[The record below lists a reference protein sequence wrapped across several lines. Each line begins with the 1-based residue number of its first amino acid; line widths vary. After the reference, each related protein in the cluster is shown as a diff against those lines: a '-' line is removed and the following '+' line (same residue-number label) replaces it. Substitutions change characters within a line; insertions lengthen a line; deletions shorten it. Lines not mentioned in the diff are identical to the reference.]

1 MEEVTI
7 AMWWPRKNPDTVR
20 ICKINDLRQ
29 DIFRHIDGFAH
40 AIDDLLEYGLQPEA
54 DCIKNT
60 IIKDLWKHEEMLN
73 ELLRNANPDIK
84 EAQDLGRWESGEK
97 NENASQPEQPSTI
110 TCPECWWEGDKVD
123 TCPDCEHD
131 FTSDKEQDA

>member
-1 MEEVTI
+1 MEEVAI
-7 AMWWPRKNPDTVR
+7 AMWGPRKNPDTVR
-20 ICKINDLRQ
+20 ICKINELRQ

-84 EAQDLGRWESGEK
+84 EAQDLGRWTSEESSSEDK
-97 NENASQPEQPSTI
+97 ESSTV
-110 TCPECWWEGDKVD
+110 TCPDCWWEGEKVD
-123 TCPDCEHD
+123 KCPECEYD
-131 FTSDKEQDA
+131 FTSKEEK

>member
-1 MEEVTI
+1 MEEVAI
-7 AMWWPRKNPDTVR
+7 AVWWPRKNPDTVR
-20 ICKINDLRQ
+20 ICKINELRQ

-84 EAQDLGRWESGEK
+84 EAQDLWRWASEESDSKE
-97 NENASQPEQPSTI
+97 ESST
-110 TCPECWWEGDKVD
+110 V
-123 TCPDCEHD
+123 TCPDCGWEWEKVDKCPECDYD
-131 FTSDKEQDA
+131 FTSKEDK

>member
-20 ICKINDLRQ
+20 ICKINELRQ

-84 EAQDLGRWESGEK
+84 EAQDLGRWEKSEDNTTSETK
-97 NENASQPEQPSTI
+97 ESST
-110 TCPECWWEGDKVD
+110 V
-123 TCPDCEHD
+123 TCPDCWWEWEKVDKCPECDYD
-131 FTSDKEQDA
+131 FYSDNKEENA

>member
-7 AMWWPRKNPDTVR
+7 AMWPRKNPDTVR

-29 DIFRHIDGFAH
+29 DIFRYIDNFAH
-40 AIDDLLEYGLQPEA
+40 AIDEFLEYGLQAEA
-54 DCIKNT
+54 DCVKNN

-84 EAQDLGRWESGEK
+84 EAQDLGRWVSEWDSDNKEL
-97 NENASQPEQPSTI
+97 STV
-110 TCPECWWEGDKVD
+110 TCPECEWEWEKVD
-123 TCPDCEHD
+123 KCPECGYD
-131 FTSDKEQDA
+131 FNSKEE